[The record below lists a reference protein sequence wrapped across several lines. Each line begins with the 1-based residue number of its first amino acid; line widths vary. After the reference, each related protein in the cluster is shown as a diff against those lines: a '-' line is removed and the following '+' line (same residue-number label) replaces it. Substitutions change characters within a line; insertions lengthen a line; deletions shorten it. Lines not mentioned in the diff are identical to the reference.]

1 MIGITKSVCK
11 NKLLYD
17 YNVQSVVCVSLR
29 VYYTVEIKK
38 KKKRTI
44 LKIEFGSRWNLG
56 ICCFRCFASNGKIS
70 CYFINFINS
79 TILRFIFTEF

>member
-38 KKKRTI
+38 KKKTYY
-44 LKIEFGSRWNLG
+44 SRNRIWFSLELGNLLFSMF
-56 ICCFRCFASNGKIS
+56 C
-70 CYFINFINS
+70 
-79 TILRFIFTEF
+79 LQW